1 MLWKLVEKEDVNIK
15 EVLVSKKSSSGE
27 KNYQYFIDYL
37 YNHYK
42 IKPLHIVL
50 PKTSTYVNSYNEQT
64 KWMYLLIEDY
74 ELLEKYKDCLG

>member
-1 MLWKLVEKEDVNIK
+1 M
-15 EVLVSKKSSSGE
+15 
-27 KNYQYFIDYL
+27 

-74 ELLEKYKDCLG
+74 ELLEKYKTVWDKIADIKSNLIASMSTIKIFFEN